1 MGLDSI
7 SLNIFIFDVYNDIF
21 SRILVIKYSTLS
33 NMGNINVIIDNGN
46 KIVPIWQKRL
56 LLIISIIIVACIYTF
71 VGYDNKI
78 ILVNSSIV
86 APIAWS
92 WILRPIFIKLGA
104 GYKQPK

>member
-1 MGLDSI
+1 MDAIINQII
-7 SLNIFIFDVYNDIF
+7 SNFDFAYMFVVNILTY
-21 SRILVIKYSTLS
+21 ILIKVI
-33 NMGNINVIIDNGN
+33 DWANGD

-56 LLIISIIIVACIYTF
+56 LLIISIIIVAYVYTF

-78 ILVNSSIV
+78 VLVNSSIV

>member
-1 MGLDSI
+1 MDTIINQII
-7 SLNIFIFDVYNDIF
+7 SNFDFAYMFVVNILTY
-21 SRILVIKYSTLS
+21 ILIKVI
-33 NMGNINVIIDNGN
+33 DWANGN

-56 LLIISIIIVACIYTF
+56 LLIISIIIVACVYTF

-78 ILVNSSIV
+78 VLVNSSIV

>member
-1 MGLDSI
+1 MDAIINQII
-7 SLNIFIFDVYNDIF
+7 SNFDFAYMFVVNILTY
-21 SRILVIKYSTLS
+21 ILIKVI
-33 NMGNINVIIDNGN
+33 DWANGN

-56 LLIISIIIVACIYTF
+56 LLIISIIIVTCVYTF

-78 ILVNSSIV
+78 VLVNSSIV

-92 WILRPIFIKLGA
+92 WILRPIFIKLGV

>member
-1 MGLDSI
+1 MDAIINQII
-7 SLNIFIFDVYNDIF
+7 SNFDFAYMFVVNILTY
-21 SRILVIKYSTLS
+21 ILIKVI
-33 NMGNINVIIDNGN
+33 DWANGN

-56 LLIISIIIVACIYTF
+56 LLIISIIIVACVYTF
-71 VGYDNKI
+71 IGYDNKI

>member
-1 MGLDSI
+1 MDAIINQII
-7 SLNIFIFDVYNDIF
+7 SNFDFAYMFVVNILTY
-21 SRILVIKYSTLS
+21 ILIKVIDWT
-33 NMGNINVIIDNGN
+33 NGN

-56 LLIISIIIVACIYTF
+56 LLIISIIIVACVYTF

>member
-1 MGLDSI
+1 MENVTTNLINNFDFAYMFVV
-7 SLNIFIFDVYNDIF
+7 NILTY
-21 SRILVIKYSTLS
+21 ILIKVI
-33 NMGNINVIIDNGN
+33 DWANGN

-56 LLIISIIIVACIYTF
+56 LLIISIIIVACVYTF

>member
-1 MGLDSI
+1 MDAIINQII
-7 SLNIFIFDVYNDIF
+7 SNFDFAYMFVVNILTY
-21 SRILVIKYSTLS
+21 ILIK
-33 NMGNINVIIDNGN
+33 IIDWANGN

-56 LLIISIIIVACIYTF
+56 LLIISIIIVACVYTF

-78 ILVNSSIV
+78 ILVNSSII

-92 WILRPIFIKLGA
+92 WVLRPIFIKLGA

>member
-1 MGLDSI
+1 MDTIINQII
-7 SLNIFIFDVYNDIF
+7 SNFDFAYMFVVNILTY
-21 SRILVIKYSTLS
+21 ILIK
-33 NMGNINVIIDNGN
+33 IIDWVNGN

-56 LLIISIIIVACIYTF
+56 LLIISIIIVACVYTF

-78 ILVNSSIV
+78 VLVNSSIV

>member
-1 MGLDSI
+1 MDTIINQII
-7 SLNIFIFDVYNDIF
+7 SNFDFAYMFVVNILTY
-21 SRILVIKYSTLS
+21 ILIK
-33 NMGNINVIIDNGN
+33 IIDWANGN

-56 LLIISIIIVACIYTF
+56 LLIISIIIVACVYTF

-78 ILVNSSIV
+78 VLVNSSIV

>member
-1 MGLDSI
+1 MDAIINQII
-7 SLNIFIFDVYNDIF
+7 SNFDFAYMFVVNILTY
-21 SRILVIKYSTLS
+21 ILIKVI
-33 NMGNINVIIDNGN
+33 DWANGN

-56 LLIISIIIVACIYTF
+56 LLIISIIIVACVYTF

-92 WILRPIFIKLGA
+92 WVLRPIFIKLGA

>member
-1 MGLDSI
+1 MDAIINQII
-7 SLNIFIFDVYNDIF
+7 SNFDFAYMFVVNILTY
-21 SRILVIKYSTLS
+21 ILIKVI
-33 NMGNINVIIDNGN
+33 DWANGN

-56 LLIISIIIVACIYTF
+56 LLIISIIIVACVYTF

>member
-1 MGLDSI
+1 MDTIINQII
-7 SLNIFIFDVYNDIF
+7 SNFDFAYMFVVNILTY
-21 SRILVIKYSTLS
+21 ILIK
-33 NMGNINVIIDNGN
+33 IIDWANGN

-56 LLIISIIIVACIYTF
+56 LLIISIIIVACVYTF

>member
-1 MGLDSI
+1 MDTIINQII
-7 SLNIFIFDVYNDIF
+7 SNFDFAYMFVVNILTY
-21 SRILVIKYSTLS
+21 ILIKVI
-33 NMGNINVIIDNGN
+33 DWANGN

-78 ILVNSSIV
+78 VLVNSSIV

>member
-1 MGLDSI
+1 MDAIINQII
-7 SLNIFIFDVYNDIF
+7 SNFDFAYMFVVNILTY
-21 SRILVIKYSTLS
+21 ILIKVI
-33 NMGNINVIIDNGN
+33 DCANGN

-56 LLIISIIIVACIYTF
+56 LLIISIIIVACVYTF

>member
-1 MGLDSI
+1 MDAIINQII
-7 SLNIFIFDVYNDIF
+7 SNFDFAYMFVVNILTY
-21 SRILVIKYSTLS
+21 ILIK
-33 NMGNINVIIDNGN
+33 IIDWANGN

-56 LLIISIIIVACIYTF
+56 LLIISIIIVACVYTF